1 MSVTVI
7 FFRKQLMKSFIYCQK
22 TVEVNKEIIA
32 LADEYRMDTFPS
44 GRKSDKR
51 FSLVLVYIV

>member
-1 MSVTVI
+1 
-7 FFRKQLMKSFIYCQK
+7 MKSFIYCQK

-44 GRKSDKR
+44 GRKSDKH
-51 FSLVLVYIV
+51 FSPVLVYIV